1 MLNLN
6 RILRKFIRRGKNAT
20 PKTRCN
26 DLSLLLWSCIR
37 KLPLYFEVF
46 TFKDF
51 SEMILAA
58 ITVTILFEPLVER
71 ALASETFLLI
81 SRPGHVGNVFTI
93 EFIVHDLLSFHL
105 VRISI
110 NGIVYRKLRLYYFYK
125 PSI

>member
-6 RILRKFIRRGKNAT
+6 RILREFIGRGKNAT

-26 DLSLLLWSCIR
+26 NLRLLLWSCSR

-46 TFKDF
+46 TLKDF

-58 ITVTILFEPLVER
+58 ITVTILFELLVER

-81 SRPGHVGNVFTI
+81 SRPGHVGNVFAI
-93 EFIVHDLLSFHL
+93 EFIVNDLLSFHL
-105 VRISI
+105 VHISI
-110 NGIVYRKLRLYYFYK
+110 NGTVYRKLVNYPFF
-125 PSI
+125 S